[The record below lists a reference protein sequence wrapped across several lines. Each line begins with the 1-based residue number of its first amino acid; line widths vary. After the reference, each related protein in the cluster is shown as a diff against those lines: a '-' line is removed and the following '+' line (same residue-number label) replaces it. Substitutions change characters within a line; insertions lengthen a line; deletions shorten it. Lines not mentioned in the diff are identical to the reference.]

1 MTDPRNT
8 DPRYDDP
15 YPGPNLNDR
24 SGGSTWAWIAGIIVV
39 VLVAFL
45 LAAIWNG
52 NPQTASRAPTVT
64 TGMGTTAMHPTPPPA
79 TTGQSPGA
87 PAIAPNTMTPQTTPT
102 TK

>member
-52 NPQTASRAPTVT
+52 NPQTASRAPDRDHRH
-64 TGMGTTAMHPTPPPA
+64 GHYCHAPD
-79 TTGQSPGA
+79 A
-87 PAIAPNTMTPQTTPT
+87 PARHHRPEPGRTGYRAQHDDAADNAHH
-102 TK
+102 